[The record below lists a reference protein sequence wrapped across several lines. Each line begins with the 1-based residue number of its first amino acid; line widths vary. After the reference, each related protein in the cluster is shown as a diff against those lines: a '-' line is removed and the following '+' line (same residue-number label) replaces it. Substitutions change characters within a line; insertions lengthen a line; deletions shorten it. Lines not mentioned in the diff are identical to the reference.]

1 MITSESMMSTWRSGV
16 LEDLERLL
24 AGGGLDHGVAAQP
37 QRAGGEGAHRVL
49 VLDQQH
55 EAAAGEVAR
64 RASARARAAAAVSTL
79 S

>member
-1 MITSESMMSTWRSGV
+1 MITSESMMSTCRPGS

-24 AGGGLDHGVAAQP
+24 AGGGLDDGVAAQP
-37 QRAGGEGAHRVL
+37 QRAGGEGADRIL

-55 EAAAGEVAR
+55 QAAARSG
-64 RASARARAAAAVSTL
+64 RAARFGSGSGGGGVSTL